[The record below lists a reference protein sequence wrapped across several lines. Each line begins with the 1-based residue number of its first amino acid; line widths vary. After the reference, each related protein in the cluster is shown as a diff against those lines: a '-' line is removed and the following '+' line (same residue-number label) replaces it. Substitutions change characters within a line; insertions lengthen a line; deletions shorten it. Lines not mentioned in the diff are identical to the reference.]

1 MRNFNFSN
9 FTDIRFGTDQIEA
22 HLHDALAKYGKNV
35 LIVYGG
41 GSIKKNG
48 LYERV
53 MQQLADLNVFELGG
67 IEPNPKVASIEAG
80 QKLTQ
85 EHDIDVLLAIGGG
98 SVIDATKLIAS
109 AKFYDGNPWDL
120 VLDSK
125 KRRQIAQLPV
135 VDILTLAATGSEMN
149 KNSVISNPQT
159 HQKLG
164 TGGPNSPV
172 VSFLDPTLT
181 YSVSKWQTAAGSID
195 ILSHL
200 TEQYFDQATNTDVQ
214 DGMMEGLMR
223 AVIEWAPVAL
233 AEPTNYDARANL
245 MWASTMALNGLVRTG
260 KESGWTVHGIE
271 HELSAYYDVTHG
283 MGLGVLTPRWMRFAL
298 NAETEAK
305 FARYGRNVW
314 DLTGNDQAVAQAAI
328 QATYDWIKALQA
340 PTTLGELGINT
351 TENFAAMAK
360 SAVELKH
367 LDKVAYVPMTIKDV
381 NDLYVASMTT
391 DGFE

>member
-1 MRNFNFSN
+1 MRNFNFNN

-22 HLHDALAKYGKNV
+22 HLHDVLASYGQNV
-35 LIVYGG
+35 LLVYGG

-53 MQQLADLNVFELGG
+53 MHQLPDLNVFELGG
-67 IEPNPKVASIEAG
+67 IAPNPKVTSIEAG
-80 QKLTQ
+80 QKMTKA
-85 EHDIDVLLAIGGG
+85 HNIDVILAIGGG
-98 SVIDATKLIAS
+98 SVIDASKLIAS
-109 AKFYDGNPWDL
+109 AHYYDGKPWDL
-120 VLDSK
+120 VLNTK
-125 KRRQIAQLPV
+125 IRQTLKQLPV

-149 KNSVISNPQT
+149 KNSVISNPET

-200 TEQYFDQATNTDVQ
+200 TEQYFDQAENTDVQ

-223 AVIEWAPVAL
+223 TVIKWAPVAL
-233 AEPTNYDARANL
+233 NEPDNYDARANL
-245 MWASTMALNGLVRTG
+245 MWSSTMALNGLVRTG
-260 KESGWTVHGIE
+260 KENGWTVHGIE

-298 NAETEAK
+298 NTQTEAK

-314 DLTGNDQAVAQAAI
+314 HLVGSDVAVAQAAI

-340 PTTLGELGINT
+340 PTTLTALGIESN
-351 TENFAAMAK
+351 ENFAVMAQ
-360 SAVELKH
+360 SAVTLKH
-367 LDKVAYVPMTIKDV
+367 LDKVAYVPMTSDDV
-381 NDLYVASMTT
+381 VALYQASMTT
-391 DGFE
+391 VGFE